1 MLQHWGRNQN
11 TKIYNLHPHWKL
23 YLCAF
28 RRLFINRCYRLI
40 KIVVTHRIGDGVF
53 AQEQLD
59 FISPP
64 IFFPGFYDRISSNG
78 YGWIRLIYYDKI
90 VQTRLIY
97 FAEDG
102 WGRPRSIPSGVPCGA
117 RSPRERCK
125 FILTLNQSGIR
136 LHLVDSFEF

>member
-1 MLQHWGRNQN
+1 MLQHWGRNEN
-11 TKIYNLHPHWKL
+11 TKLCNLHHIGHFT
-23 YLCAF
+23 CA
-28 RRLFINRCYRLI
+28 LFVVFSS
-40 KIVVTHRIGDGVF
+40 IVVIVSLKSLLTHRIGDGVF

-64 IFFPGFYDRISSNG
+64 IFFPGFYDRISSDG